1 MFDSNYEVILADT
14 EAARATHRKVR
25 YHVYCVERSFES
37 PKAFPF
43 GEEHD
48 PWDIHAAQFI
58 VRQRTSG
65 KWVAAMR
72 IVLPQ
77 AASFPLETMQCL
89 MEPNHSNHLHRR
101 EFGEVSRICIIHS
114 PNPNEINQHLD
125 WSFGHVGKNGEPEV
139 LLGLIRAGIL
149 YGLAQGIKHYYL
161 LVTGAFA
168 RLLRRLGLVM
178 HQTGVAI
185 EHRGW
190 RTPYLMDLRESVASI
205 SAKSEVI
212 RHLFAR
218 KALAYQPFSALDDA
232 REERVALM
240 PHHLFPQPAAGTAW
254 RMEVERSRLGPGAW
268 RIETE
273 HPKPGPGV
281 WRIEAEYSK
290 PGPGVWR
297 GASVG

>member
-1 MFDSNYEVILADT
+1 MFDLTYEVILADT
-14 EAARATHRKVR
+14 EAARTIHRKIR
-25 YHVYCVERSFES
+25 YQVYCLERGFEN
-37 PKAFPF
+37 PDTFPV

-48 PWDIHAAQFI
+48 RWDHHATSFI
-58 VRQRTSG
+58 VQHRASG

-72 IVLPQ
+72 IVLPN
-77 AASFPLETMQCL
+77 AASFPVETLQCL
-89 MEPNHSNHLHRR
+89 DSTCSERLRR
-101 EFGEVSRICIIHS
+101 HKLGEVSRVCVIRS
-114 PNPNEINQHLD
+114 PNPRKINRHLD
-125 WSFGHVGKNGEPEV
+125 WNFGSVNKDSESEV
-139 LLGLIRAGIL
+139 LLGLIRALIL
-149 YGLAQGIKHYYL
+149 YGLDRGIEHYYL

-168 RLLRRLGLVM
+168 RLLRRLGVVL
-178 HQTGVAI
+178 HQVGIPVK
-185 EHRGW
+185 HRGW
-190 RTPYLMDLRESVASI
+190 RTPYLMELRESAASM

-240 PHHLFPQPAAGTAW
+240 PHHLFPQPAAETSW
-254 RMEVERSRLGPGAW
+254 RVEVERSRLGPGAW

-273 HPKPGPGV
+273 HSKPGPGV